1 MGTNYYMKYNL
12 CDKCGRF
19 DKIHLGKA
27 SAGWRFM
34 LQYNEGKYYKNWQ
47 EMKEWLKKMIDDGA
61 VIKNEYGE
69 EVSLDEFIN
78 IVESKKNE
86 AVDEY
91 YTFIDEEGY
100 RFDDEEFC

>member
-19 DKIHLGKA
+19 DEIHLGKA

-34 LQYNEGKYYKNWQ
+34 LQYNEGKYYKNWK
-47 EMKEWLKKMIDDGA
+47 EMKEWLKKMIKGGA

-69 EVSLDEFIN
+69 EISLDEFIN
-78 IVESKKNE
+78 IVESKKKE
-86 AVDEY
+86 PIDVY

-100 RFDDEEFC
+100 RFDDGEFC